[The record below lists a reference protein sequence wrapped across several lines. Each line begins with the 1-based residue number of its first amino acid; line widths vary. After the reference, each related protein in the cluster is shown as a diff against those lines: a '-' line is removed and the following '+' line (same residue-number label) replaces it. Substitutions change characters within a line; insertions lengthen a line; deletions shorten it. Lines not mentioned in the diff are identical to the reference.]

1 MTLKKYHEFERK
13 LDQYLFDNGILSE
26 NYILIKEEKIIAQ
39 AEKIIN
45 PPWQN
50 VPKTK
55 PKGNS

>member
-1 MTLKKYHEFERK
+1 MTIKKYQEREEK
-13 LDQYLFDNGILSE
+13 LDKFLFEKGIVTE
-26 NYILIKEEKIIAQ
+26 NLIYTRGAKLIAQ

-55 PKGNS
+55 PKGSD

>member
-1 MTLKKYHEFERK
+1 MTIKKYHEFELK
-13 LDQYLFDNGILSE
+13 LDNYLFDNGIFTE
-26 NYILIKEEKIIAQ
+26 NYIRIKEEKIIAQ

-55 PKGNS
+55 PKENP

>member
-1 MTLKKYHEFERK
+1 MTIKKYHEFELK
-13 LDQYLFDNGILSE
+13 LDKYLFDNGIFTE
-26 NYILIKEEKIIAQ
+26 NYIRIKEEKIIAQ

-55 PKGNS
+55 PKENP

>member
-1 MTLKKYHEFERK
+1 MTIKKYHEFERK
-13 LDQYLFDNGILSE
+13 LDKYLFDNGIFTE
-26 NYILIKEEKIIAQ
+26 NYIRIKEGKIIAQ

-55 PKGNS
+55 PKENP